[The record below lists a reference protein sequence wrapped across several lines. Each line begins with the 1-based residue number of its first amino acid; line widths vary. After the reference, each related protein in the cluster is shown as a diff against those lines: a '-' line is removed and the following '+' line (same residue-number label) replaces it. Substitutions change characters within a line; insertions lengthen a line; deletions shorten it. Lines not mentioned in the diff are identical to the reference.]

1 LGGKEDSCL
10 IVDESGF
17 AKKGKKSVGVSR
29 QWNGNKGK
37 VDNSQV
43 VVFIAIASGNRATLI
58 DEQLYLPKVWTDD
71 KQRCL
76 DAGIPEDKIIFK

>member
-29 QWNGNKGK
+29 QWNTNERL
-37 VDNSQV
+37 Q
-43 VVFIAIASGNRATLI
+43 
-58 DEQLYLPKVWTDD
+58 
-71 KQRCL
+71 
-76 DAGIPEDKIIFK
+76 